1 MVRKNL
7 FRPSLFLS
15 LFCAFEL
22 FLLTPFGQ
30 AQEFPSRQ
38 LQITGKIIDAQAGK
52 PITGANISI
61 NESTIGTTSDTS
73 GAFALRVPPGDRLL
87 LVQYV
92 GYRPARINL
101 HAAIADTFLIINLL
115 PEPIKLAEV
124 NVEAAVDTPATG
136 SFRVRGQELKDIP
149 NLAADAYAAIKT
161 LPAVASNN
169 EMASAFNVQGGSP
182 EENLILLEGVE
193 INQPQRIRA
202 GNQESISPINPMLVQ
217 DLTLT
222 AGGFSARYGERLS
235 SVLLARYRHR
245 SAREL
250 SGGAELSLL
259 NAGLM
264 LEGQP
269 NERLHWAVAL
279 RAADRRLLVQTLQ
292 TEGEFQPRG
301 YDAQAILHYQI
312 SPRHRLQLL
321 GLSGENLFRSE
332 PKSQGLVFGIF
343 PNLNYLNTNF
353 QGHENF
359 THRFTLLALQ
369 LTHQLA
375 PKISLSQTI
384 GWRKDFE
391 HEDVFKTGT
400 TLLNTATI
408 SSSQT
413 RRNDRLRDIAE
424 LYQNLLQ
431 WNVSPAL
438 DVEAGLRYEQRR
450 YDDTLDEMEQISP
463 ASNDPSQTD
472 LEYRFEH
479 TGKSA
484 LFIRQLAAFNSYNLH
499 LSQRLQLEAGLR
511 WSYYEN
517 SAESILQPRLRV
529 TLQKNA
535 WTTIRASW
543 GQYAQPAGYHE
554 MRAEGYLLRKEV
566 AAQRATHWVA
576 GVQHHSN
583 AGNEW
588 QVQLYYKKIDPFIPY
603 RIEDIF
609 IRFQPG
615 LKARA
620 WVYGASWYWRG
631 QMTPRLTSWITYSYM
646 NGRQTIQGEGRS
658 RLPTDQRHTFAFVM
672 QDAMP
677 EWPRSRAHI
686 RVLFGSGYPFTAAYL
701 KADPTGAGRTL
712 VTAPRNSLKLGIYR
726 RIDIG
731 MSYNLNLSSQ
741 VEARMSLEIFN
752 VMNYTNH
759 LAYAA
764 FPDASGAVH
773 YAPVNLSRRL
783 FNGRVSVQ
791 F

>member
-1 MVRKNL
+1 
-7 FRPSLFLS
+7 
-15 LFCAFEL
+15 
-22 FLLTPFGQ
+22 
-30 AQEFPSRQ
+30 
-38 LQITGKIIDAQAGK
+38 
-52 PITGANISI
+52 
-61 NESTIGTTSDTS
+61 
-73 GAFALRVPPGDRLL
+73 
-87 LVQYV
+87 V
-92 GYRPARINL
+92 GYQTAHINL
-101 HAAIADTFLIINLL
+101 HAATADTFLLINLL
-115 PEPIKLAEV
+115 PAPIKLAEV

-149 NLAADAYAAIKT
+149 NLAADAYAAVKT

-169 EMASAFNVQGGSP
+169 EMTSAFNVQGGSP

-222 AGGFSARYGERLS
+222 AGGFPARYGERLS
-235 SVLLARYRHR
+235 SVLLARYRQR
-245 SAREL
+245 SARKL
-250 SGGAELSLL
+250 SGAAELSLL
-259 NAGLM
+259 NAGAM

-269 NERLHWAVAL
+269 NERLHWALAL
-279 RAADRRLLVQTLQ
+279 RATDRRLLVQTLQ

-312 SPRHRLQLL
+312 SPRHRLQFL

-332 PKSQGLVFGIF
+332 PASQGLVFGFF
-343 PNLNYLNTNF
+343 PNFNYLDTNL

-359 THRFTLLALQ
+359 THRFTLLTLQ

-375 PKISLSQTI
+375 PKISLSQII
-384 GWRKDFE
+384 GWRKNFE
-391 HEDVFKTGT
+391 HEDVAKTST

-408 SSSQT
+408 SNSQT
-413 RRNDRLRDIAE
+413 RRNDRLRDHAE

-438 DVEAGLRYEQRR
+438 EMEAGMRYEQRR
-450 YDDTLDEMEQISP
+450 YDDTLDEMEQIAP
-463 ASNDPSQTD
+463 TTVDPSQN
-472 LEYRFEH
+472 LAGNRFEYA
-479 TGKSA
+479 GQSA
-484 LFIRQLAAFNSYNLH
+484 LFIRQLAAFNNYNLH
-499 LSQRLQLEAGLR
+499 LSKRLQLEAGLR

-517 SAESILQPRLRV
+517 SSENILQPRLRL
-529 TLQKNA
+529 TFHKNA
-535 WTTIRASW
+535 RITISASW
-543 GQYAQPAGYHE
+543 GRYAQPAGYHE
-554 MRAEGYLLRKEV
+554 MRAEGYLLRKGV
-566 AAQRATHWVA
+566 AAQRATHWLA
-576 GVQHHSN
+576 GVQHLSD
-583 AGNEW
+583 AGHEW
-588 QVQLYYKKIDPFIPY
+588 QMQLYYKKIDPFIPY

-609 IRFQPG
+609 IRFQPD
-615 LKARA
+615 LEARGS
-620 WVYGASWYWRG
+620 VYGASWYWRG
-631 QMTPRLTSWITYSYM
+631 QMTQRLTSWITYSYM
-646 NGRQTIQGEGRS
+646 NGGQTIQGEGRS

-686 RVLFGSGYPFTAAYL
+686 RLLFGSGYPFTAAYL

-712 VTAPRNSLKLGIYR
+712 VTAPRNSLKLGVYR

-731 MSYNLNLSSQ
+731 MSYNLNFSPQ

>member
-7 FRPSLFLS
+7 FRPSLLLS
-15 LFCAFEL
+15 LFCVFEF
-22 FLLTPFGQ
+22 FLSTSVGQ
-30 AQEFPSRQ
+30 AQVPPSRQ
-38 LQITGKIIDAQAGK
+38 YQVSGKIIDAQTGK
-52 PITGANISI
+52 PLAGANISI
-61 NESTIGTTSDTS
+61 SESAIGTTSDTS
-73 GAFALRVPPGDRLL
+73 GAFALRVPPGDRILS
-87 LVQYV
+87 VQYV
-92 GYRPARINL
+92 GYQPARINL
-101 HAAIADTFLIINLL
+101 HAPTADTFLIINLL

-149 NLAADAYAAIKT
+149 NLAADAYAAVKT

-169 EMASAFNVQGGSP
+169 EMTGAFNVQGGSP

-222 AGGFSARYGERLS
+222 AGGFPARYGERLS
-235 SVLLARYRHR
+235 SVLVARYRHR
-245 SAREL
+245 SARKL
-250 SGGAELSLL
+250 SGAAELSLL
-259 NAGLM
+259 NAGAM

-279 RAADRRLLVQTLQ
+279 RATDRRLLVQTLQ

-312 SPRHRLQLL
+312 SSRHRLQLL

-332 PKSQGLVFGIF
+332 PKSQSLVFGIY
-343 PNLNYLNTNF
+343 PDVSYLNTHL

-359 THRFTLLALQ
+359 THRFSLLALQ

-375 PKISLSQTI
+375 PKVSLSQTLA
-384 GWRKDFE
+384 WRKNFE
-391 HEDVFKTGT
+391 HEDVAKTGT

-408 SSSQT
+408 SSSQI
-413 RRNDRLRDIAE
+413 RRSDQLRDHAE

-431 WNVSPAL
+431 WSVSPAL
-438 DVEAGLRYEQRR
+438 DVEAGMRYEQRR
-450 YDDTLDEMEQISP
+450 YDDTLDEMEQVSP
-463 ASNDPSQTD
+463 ASLDPLPTNTGN
-472 LEYRFEH
+472 RFEH
-479 TGKSA
+479 AGQSA
-484 LFIRQLAAFNSYNLH
+484 LFIRQLAAFNSYNLR
-499 LSQRLQLEAGLR
+499 LSKRLQLEAGWR

-517 SAESILQPRLRV
+517 SAESILQPRLRL
-529 TLQKNA
+529 TFQKNA
-535 WTTIRASW
+535 RTTISASW
-543 GQYAQPAGYHE
+543 GRYAQPAGYHE
-554 MRAEGYLLRKEV
+554 RRAEGSLLRKEV
-566 AAQRATHWVA
+566 AAQRATHCVA
-576 GVQHHSN
+576 GVQHHSD

-615 LKARA
+615 LEARA

-658 RLPTDQRHTFAFVM
+658 RLPTDQRHTFALVM

-686 RVLFGSGYPFTAAYL
+686 RLLFGSGYPFTAAYL
-701 KADPTGAGRTL
+701 KTDSAGRTL
-712 VTAPRNSLKLGIYR
+712 VTAPRNSLKLGLYR

-741 VEARMSLEIFN
+741 VEARMTLEIFN

-783 FNGRVSVQ
+783 FNGRVSLQ